1 MSDDALDTAN
11 DVADV
16 TASAKK
22 AAKAAVANAMDAGQ
36 ARLNDA
42 IDTAEKNLND
52 AAKRVEKALREGLDT
67 LKTQSAPYRD
77 NAGAQI
83 DEASQYVIER
93 VKERPVTATLAGL
106 GVGLLLGLLLASRSS
121 K

>member
-1 MSDDALDTAN
+1 MPADTIDTAN

-16 TASAKK
+16 TAHAKK
-22 AAKAAVANAMDAGQ
+22 AAKAAVASAMESGQ
-36 ARLNDA
+36 SRLNEA
-42 IDTAEKNLND
+42 IDSAEKNLND
-52 AAKRVEKALREGLDT
+52 AAKRVEKALREGIET
-67 LKTQSAPYRD
+67 LKAQSSPYRD
-77 NAGAQI
+77 QAGAQI